1 MQPSYEGFVWGFEA
15 INPFQ
20 LMHFAETVQLQL
32 EEILADRE
40 LEEKLQF
47 SLQDLKYAITG
58 SMRTL
63 LVEMAEQHMAE
74 AKQRLQR
81 TKLHTYATLPN
92 MAAAE

>member
-1 MQPSYEGFVWGFEA
+1 MQPSYEGFVWGFES

-20 LMHFAETVQLQL
+20 LLHLGEVVQLQL

-58 SMRTL
+58 AMRTL
-63 LVEMAEQHMAE
+63 LVEMAERQMAE
-74 AKQRLQR
+74 AQHQLRR
-81 TKLHTYATLPN
+81 TKLHTYAMLPN
-92 MAAAE
+92 EQAAG